1 VGECTLQFRGLDI
14 RNVEPG
20 LTGLGRSDPFFEVS
34 RKNADHAA
42 GVVRWNTI
50 YRSAYMIDHLN
61 PLWDKFTVSLE
72 ELCYCDVAWPT
83 RITVY
88 DYNRNGKHVEIGGFE
103 TTVQELSQR
112 VAIRGNAD
120 RERAFEISREDKN
133 AGTTQGLIVVLEA
146 TIELKEESSPVPS
159 SRAPQAVPLEPFYP
173 PVVESTFEA

>member
-1 VGECTLQFRGLDI
+1 MGECTLQFRGLDI

-50 YRSAYMIDHLN
+50 YRSAYKIDHLN
-61 PLWDKFTVSLE
+61 PLWDKFTISLE
-72 ELCYCDVAWPT
+72 ELCYCDVAWPIK
-83 RITVY
+83 ITVL

-133 AGTTQGLIVVLEA
+133 AGTTQGLMVVLEA
-146 TIELKEESSPVPS
+146 TIQLKEESSPY
-159 SRAPQAVPLEPFYP
+159 RENVPLEPSYP
-173 PVVESTFEA
+173 PASMNVHEA